1 MKLPI
6 ITIMLFA
13 TMTTHSSG
21 QSSVVDSYIEL
32 GLKQNLALKQERIT
46 LEQAHKSL
54 DEARGGL
61 LPSLDF
67 SSRYTKAT
75 GGRDFEIPTG
85 DLMNPVYTALNNIT
99 GENSFPQIENQVLNF
114 NRRTDVDTR
123 LTLSQPLFD
132 RRLWLNKNINE
143 EQIKMRQE
151 DVNIQKREIVAE
163 VKKGYFNY
171 LKTVQVLEVLNGTKA
186 LAEENLRISE
196 SMFANDKVTQDVVWR
211 SKSDLSEIEFQIAQ
225 ADKNHNIASSYFNYL
240 LNRELETPIEIIELD
255 NEVPIVGGK
264 VVDPQIREEWNQLE
278 YGKKANQLQ
287 ADLSG
292 AQNLPNLYAAVDY
305 GFQGTEY
312 TFTNESDYSL
322 ASLVLSWNI
331 FGGGKNKAQKQR
343 AVLESQ
349 KLALRQQDLSNSI
362 QLEAI
367 QSYYSYQESFK
378 NRQTATDHEIEA
390 KETYRL
396 IERKFLEG
404 LSPQIDL
411 MDARNN
417 LTTASLQKIITHYDL
432 WIAFANHERATA
444 SYLFKN

>member
-1 MKLPI
+1 MKSSI
-6 ITIMLFA
+6 LFI
-13 TMTTHSSG
+13 SFISGISLFSYG
-21 QSSVVDSYIEL
+21 QSPVVEEYIRL
-32 GLKQNLALKQERIT
+32 GLKQNLMLEQERIS

-54 DEARGGL
+54 VEARGGL

-85 DLMNPVYTALNNIT
+85 DLMNPVYATLNNIT

-132 RRLWLNKNINE
+132 RRLWLSKNISE
-143 EQIKMRQE
+143 EQIKMSHE
-151 DVNIQKREIVAE
+151 EVTVQKREIVSE
-163 VKKGYFNY
+163 IKKGYFNY
-171 LKTVQVLEVLNGTKA
+171 LKSVQVLEVLNGTRS

-211 SKSDLSEIEFQIAQ
+211 SKSDLSEIDFQIAQ
-225 ADKNHNIASSYFNYL
+225 AEKNLKIASSYFNYL
-240 LNRELETPIEIIELD
+240 LNRELETPIEIIELS
-255 NEVPIVGGK
+255 EQIPIVANTE
-264 VVDPQIREEWNQLE
+264 VNPQVREEWNQLE
-278 YGKKANQLQ
+278 YGKKANQLK

-312 TFTNESDYSL
+312 TFSNESDYSL

-331 FGGGKNKAQKQR
+331 FGGGRNKARKQQ
-343 AVLESQ
+343 AILESQ

-362 QLEAI
+362 RLEAI
-367 QSYYSYQESFK
+367 QSFYSYQESLK
-378 NRQTATDHEIEA
+378 NRQTATDHEKEA

-396 IERKFLEG
+396 IERKFSEG
-404 LSPQIDL
+404 LSPQVEL

-444 SYLFKN
+444 SYLFEN